1 MGCILESTTKPPER
15 APDMPRT
22 APLSASDFDALHTS
36 HDAPEAAP
44 ECSYCGAEDTPI
56 FPVHGETLCRACLR
70 ELEAER
76 AADYLASAPSHAT
89 YSVARRAQSERFD
102 PKTAHIVAR
111 FLTRPEADQ
120 LSRILREAEPDV
132 VFTTFSAPLADQMEA
147 AGLAPE
153 AREVAASGAE
163 GRKGLEAPAVAG
175 AVADGATFARLT
187 REDAVEADAA
197 DVYAH
202 WVASGASFP
211 LGLKM
216 ERSEAYSVR
225 AGASSLRIPS
235 KLAGVSGLQDRIAT
249 AAGLMGTTSLPTVL
263 HVTPALDGQPSR
275 IAILAAP
282 HGDNRDETRARRGAV
297 LLGYIQAKHEA
308 WLGPLLQASGAG
320 TVTREGT
327 PVRVRITAV
336 TGGTAE
342 RPTRGVNVEILGV
355 PVAVRGLWR
364 EAERDAVEEA
374 AYASG
379 NRTAVE
385 AAVE

>member
-1 MGCILESTTKPPER
+1 
-15 APDMPRT
+15 MPRT

-44 ECSYCGAEDTPI
+44 ECSYCGAEDAPL

-120 LSRILREAEPDV
+120 LSRILRESEPDA
-132 VFTTFSAPLADQMEA
+132 VFTTFASPLADQMEA
-147 AGLAPE
+147 ALAPE
-153 AREVAASGAE
+153 AITPEARAVAASGSEARE
-163 GRKGLEAPAVAG
+163 GLEAPAVAG
-175 AVADGATFARLT
+175 AVADGAVFARLT

-202 WVASGASFP
+202 WVATGATFP

-235 KLAGVSGLQDRIAT
+235 KLSGVSGLQGRIAT
-249 AAGLMGTTSLPTVL
+249 AAAHVEASGAAPLPTVL
-263 HVTPALDGQPSR
+263 HVTPEGDGQPSR
-275 IAILAAP
+275 IAVLAAP

-297 LLGYIQAKHEA
+297 LVGYIQQKHAA
-308 WLGPLLQASGAG
+308 WLGPLLRASGAG

-342 RPTRGVNVEILGV
+342 RTTRGVNVEILGV
-355 PVAVRGLWR
+355 ANAVRGLWR
-364 EAERDAVEEA
+364 EAEREMIEEE

-379 NRTAVE
+379 SRAAVE
-385 AAVE
+385 AAMV